1 MYDLVFRWSCS
12 QHHLEFILVCN
23 VQHLH
28 DFPVRHC
35 FVSIQS
41 YIHFRLF
48 RCTRLQERSQLFKRQ
63 RLFLV
68 ISESSIIIQILIYD
82 DSRQRLCGSLLFSLR
97 QQYLDSVGRSMVDVI
112 IKKISSRKIRSVMDA
127 MLKLGDILTLRFN
140 TPLFFNS

>member
-82 DSRQRLCGSLLFSLR
+82 DSCLRLCRSLLLSLR
-97 QQYLDSVGRSMVDVI
+97 QQYLDSIGRYHGRCYHKENQQQENQVRHGRHAEVG
-112 IKKISSRKIRSVMDA
+112 
-127 MLKLGDILTLRFN
+127 
-140 TPLFFNS
+140 